1 MDDVK
6 QMHEGH
12 RARLR
17 SQVRERGL
25 DGLPAHNILEFLLFH
40 TIARRDVNPL
50 AHELIDRFGSF
61 SAVLDASVE
70 ELMRVPG
77 CSEVTAVFLSSLP
90 KVFRAYQ
97 EDKLQEGILFTDAES
112 IGEYLAKLFVGR
124 KVETLIMLCLDL
136 KNKLI
141 CWKMVAAGSV
151 AHVSFPIRRIVE
163 IALSAG
169 AVSIAIAHNHP
180 GGLALPSRGDI
191 EATKKLRDALAPLG
205 IALFEHVVV
214 NEEDYT
220 SMRLSG
226 YL

>member
-1 MDDVK
+1 MEDK
-6 QMHEGH
+6 QLHEGH

-17 SQVRERGL
+17 RQVRERGL
-25 DGLPAHNILEFLLFH
+25 EGMPDHNILEFLLFY

-50 AHELIDRFGSF
+50 AHALIERFGSL
-61 SAVLDASVE
+61 SAVLDAPIE

-77 CSEVTAVFLSSLP
+77 CSEVTAVFLSTLP

-97 EDKLQEGILFTDAES
+97 QDKLKAGVLFTDAE
-112 IGEYLAKLFVGR
+112 GVGDYLAKLFVGR
-124 KVETLIMLCLDL
+124 RVETLIMLCLDL

-141 CWKMVAAGSV
+141 CWKVVADGSV

-163 IALSAG
+163 LALSAG

-180 GGLALPSRGDI
+180 GGFAIPSRGDI
-191 EATKKLRDALAPLG
+191 EATGKLRDALSPLG
-205 IALFEHVVV
+205 IALIDHVVV
-214 NEEDYT
+214 SEDDYT